1 MRGNL
6 WHKGGS
12 RSARTD
18 DWGMVTGDDNEGFLL
33 AVEIPSDPEL
43 LCVVRSAVQQL
54 AAVVE
59 LPEGECRWV
68 TPAVDEAVANVI
80 RHAYRNRLRL
90 VECLTPKKSIQGT

>member
-18 DWGMVTGDDNEGFLL
+18 DWGKVTGDDNEGFLL
-33 AVEIPSDPEL
+33 AIEIPSDPEL
-43 LCVVRSAVQQL
+43 LCVARSGVQQL

-59 LPEGECRWV
+59 LPEEECRWV
-68 TPAVDEAVANVI
+68 TLAVDEAVANLI
-80 RHAYRNRLRL
+80 PDAYRSTRGWW
-90 VECLTPKKSIQGT
+90 SI